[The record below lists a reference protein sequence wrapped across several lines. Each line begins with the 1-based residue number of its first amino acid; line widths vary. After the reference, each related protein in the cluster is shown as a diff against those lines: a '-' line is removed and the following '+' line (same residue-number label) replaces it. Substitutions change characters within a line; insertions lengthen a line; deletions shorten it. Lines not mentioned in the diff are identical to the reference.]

1 MDFRQIDKI
10 VLAVIV
16 AILLVWG
23 LVQWAGKRSGAPEA
37 GPAAEAETAADYRP
51 GQVYIAWDSVRLR
64 SGPNRESEALM
75 TLYRN
80 APVMFTGRFS
90 RFSEEISQGGIQYRE
105 PWIEVRTANDRTG
118 WVFGGGVRVYPS
130 R

>member
-10 VLAVIV
+10 VLAAIV
-16 AILLVWG
+16 AVFLVWG
-23 LVQWAGKRSGAPEA
+23 LIQWAGKRTGSPEGEA
-37 GPAAEAETAADYRP
+37 GEGTTAADYRP

-64 SGPNRESEALM
+64 TGPNRESQALM
-75 TLYRN
+75 TLYRD
-80 APVMFTGRFS
+80 APVMYTGRFS
-90 RFSEEISQGGIQYRE
+90 RHQEEIAQKGITYRE

-118 WVFGGGVRVYPS
+118 WVFGGSVRVYPS